1 MVMVMDRQTKITKQ
15 YTPIVHAFAISLG
28 QKWQRTQVTKTIL
41 GANEVRQHAPMG
53 PSSFFLGGMV
63 GVLEL
68 LVQMDS
74 QHVCQVPNVS
84 PQHVPNSSSLYPIS
98 FGLSSNLVIYI
109 NQPKW
114 EDYKIFNLGLFEAF
128 FFIFGDGPIKDA
140 HHKRNKILWKSPI
153 TN

>member
-1 MVMVMDRQTKITKQ
+1 VVHGAMVMVMDRQTKITKQ

-109 NQPKW
+109 NQPK
-114 EDYKIFNLGLFEAF
+114 
-128 FFIFGDGPIKDA
+128 
-140 HHKRNKILWKSPI
+140 
-153 TN
+153 